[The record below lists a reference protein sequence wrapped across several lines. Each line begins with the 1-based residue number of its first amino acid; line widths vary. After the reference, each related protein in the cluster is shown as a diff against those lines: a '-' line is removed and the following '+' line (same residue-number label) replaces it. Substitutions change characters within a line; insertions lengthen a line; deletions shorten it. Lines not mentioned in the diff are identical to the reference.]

1 MPLKASEARSKNK
14 KPFQYAKK
22 SAPGYTGGVKLPNEK
37 PVCEKIRYAKKSAP
51 VYCGGVKKP
60 KPKSAGL
67 RLPVKR
73 SASGFDGGVT
83 KK

>member
-1 MPLKASEARSKNK
+1 MPLKASEARSKQPLADAAQVTSGNK
-14 KPFQYAKK
+14 KLFQYAKK
-22 SAPGYTGGVKLPNEK
+22 SAPGFTGGV
-37 PVCEKIRYAKKSAP
+37 I
-51 VYCGGVKKP
+51 KP

-83 KK
+83 KN